1 MLFSWFV
8 TKMLVYS
15 AAFVNDSSFSSRG
28 SASAIYSRRLCR
40 ESRFTM
46 SGRCGR
52 LFVRQ
57 AGGEA
62 IPLPAPVHNRAA
74 GGSLSSGPWN
84 KCLACGSDLNIHLFL
99 QLYTYPSFYPF
110 SDIHLFLHLILHVFI
125 HIEAISNFLPIFLSN
140 IFSIFVMKGIVKDST
155 VFVVKV
161 IAKLSTITA
170 YSQILDR
177 KIR

>member
-1 MLFSWFV
+1 
-8 TKMLVYS
+8 MLVYS

-28 SASAIYSRRLCR
+28 SASAVYSRRLCR

-62 IPLPAPVHNRAA
+62 ISLPAPVHNRAA

-84 KCLACGSDLNIHLFL
+84 KCLACGYDVDIHLFI
-99 QLYTYPSFYPF
+99 QLCRYPSFYPS
-110 SDIHLFLHLILHVFI
+110 SDIHLFHHLILHVFI

-140 IFSIFVMKGIVKDST
+140 ILSIFVTMGNSQRFDRFVLNDST
-155 VFVVKV
+155 V
-161 IAKLSTITA
+161 S
-170 YSQILDR
+170 S
-177 KIR
+177 